1 MPPRKGSKKLVEKQ
15 LQLGQ
20 YQRNRKLINEMD
32 EKLNIQTEK
41 IANLQKLIKDNDKII
56 ERFQKELS
64 VQESTKSDL
73 TKKISEL
80 KMEIDNAKSV
90 MTNNLEARDEKYKIK
105 ITQQAV
111 KLTSVKFES
120 QINS

>member
-1 MPPRKGSKKLVEKQ
+1 
-15 LQLGQ
+15 
-20 YQRNRKLINEMD
+20 
-32 EKLNIQTEK
+32 
-41 IANLQKLIKDNDKII
+41 
-56 ERFQKELS
+56 
-64 VQESTKSDL
+64 
-73 TKKISEL
+73 
-80 KMEIDNAKSV
+80 MEIDNAKSV

>member
-1 MPPRKGSKKLVEKQ
+1 
-15 LQLGQ
+15 
-20 YQRNRKLINEMD
+20 MD

-73 TKKISEL
+73 TKKFL
-80 KMEIDNAKSV
+80 N
-90 MTNNLEARDEKYKIK
+90 
-105 ITQQAV
+105 
-111 KLTSVKFES
+111 
-120 QINS
+120 